1 MDEVEYLAER
11 LFQEIKRIGSLGF
24 ELRTFEFEDD
34 PSFTFID
41 LVKVDDPKVRAAV
54 THAFNIK

>member
-24 ELRTFEFEDD
+24 ELRAFKFGDD
-34 PSFTFID
+34 PTYTFID
-41 LVKVDDPKVRAAV
+41 LVKVDDPKIRTEV
-54 THAFNIK
+54 THALNIK